1 LATSMHTGN
10 EAGWITILQAHV
22 LDLRW
27 LVSPGSVPSALIT
40 GMFGIQPEP
49 TIGEVIVWL
58 AFALPMLA
66 LVLRPARAPSAVPA
80 G

>member
-1 LATSMHTGN
+1 
-10 EAGWITILQAHV
+10 
-22 LDLRW
+22 
-27 LVSPGSVPSALIT
+27 VPSALIT

-66 LVLRPARAPSAVPA
+66 LVLRPTRRPQYRPGSPPEPVAS
-80 G
+80 